1 MDSKSST
8 LLEFSLLFSFVFDDE
23 DRGTTVSWRATQQ
36 RNRIGPDGVAT
47 VKLDK
52 DDKAVLPSKDRA
64 Y

>member
-23 DRGTTVSWRATQQ
+23 DRGTTVSRWATQQ
-36 RNRIGPDGVAT
+36 RNRIGPDGLAT